1 MTRLAGSSKG
11 SHKPHRNA
19 IAARL
24 CGLMPG
30 SATVAPWLLY
40 AAERTAQRSQ
50 SREALANL
58 IGELHRI
65 YAKYMLNL
73 REIVCEHVLCRYVTS
88 TVLAAR

>member
-30 SATVAPWLLY
+30 SATVAAWLLY
-40 AAERTAQRSQ
+40 GATRSAGVAQSGKTHTNF
-50 SREALANL
+50 RE
-58 IGELHRI
+58 IH
-65 YAKYMLNL
+65 AKSMRNKC
-73 REIVCEHVLCRYVTS
+73 EIVCEHAPCRCVVS
-88 TVLAAR
+88 AVLAPS

>member
-30 SATVAPWLLY
+30 SATGAPWLLY
-40 AAERTAQRSQ
+40 AAERVAHCPRT
-50 SREALANL
+50 REPDANFIHDL
-58 IGELHRI
+58 RGI
-65 YAKYMLNL
+65 YAQYMRIS
-73 REIVCEHVLCRYVTS
+73 REIVCEHVLCR
-88 TVLAAR
+88 